1 MVDTFVVEL
10 AKTRRFISAF
20 VSEKLRLTKNRV
32 NSRN

>member
-20 VSEKLRLTKNRV
+20 VSEKLRL
-32 NSRN
+32 SIIG

>member
-1 MVDTFVVEL
+1 MVHTFEAEL
-10 AKTRRFISAF
+10 AKTRRLISAF